1 MVAGIVLGI
10 VFMFIIPPYATPD
23 ERVHTGA
30 AVHVSN
36 VLMGYG
42 EPDDGINNLYMR
54 NTEYELRTNEYMK
67 KADYRNFLDDI
78 SFTTSAQEKE
88 LVATNLPYPG
98 PFVLYIIPGIGIT
111 IGRLLGF
118 GGTATILLATLFNVL
133 FFVISTAFAIKI
145 IPFGKEVIMVIA
157 LFPMV
162 LQLTS
167 SLSYDNAVLTSFIMV
182 IALELKWCYAKNIPV
197 TRKEIIVL
205 LLYGSILCMLKGGVY
220 AMFLLLP
227 FVCNSSKATL
237 KNIWHKYKY
246 WIIAGVVLLLAI
258 LGRNIILSVF
268 SSLFAGTSSNT
279 AVVESSDAVQAAQTS
294 YSMWDNNYISWA
306 GEEGYSVKFLLQH
319 PLDLI
324 IILFNTIIENLSYYA
339 SGMVAAPLGWLNI
352 DVPWVYILAYVIV
365 LFMATIKQENTP
377 DYFKTRDRIWI
388 IVLGLLSIGLS
399 AAAMLIYWTPTSYD
413 SIVGLQGRYFIPP
426 VIMMVLCIRNG
437 LITTKKKM
445 TSGLFMTMLI
455 LEMISAFYV
464 LYAAII

>member
-1 MVAGIVLGI
+1 M
-10 VFMFIIPPYATPD
+10 
-23 ERVHTGA
+23 
-30 AVHVSN
+30 
-36 VLMGYG
+36 
-42 EPDDGINNLYMR
+42 
-54 NTEYELRTNEYMK
+54 
-67 KADYRNFLDDI
+67 
-78 SFTTSAQEKE
+78 
-88 LVATNLPYPG
+88 
-98 PFVLYIIPGIGIT
+98 
-111 IGRLLGF
+111 
-118 GGTATILLATLFNVL
+118 
-133 FFVISTAFAIKI
+133 
-145 IPFGKEVIMVIA
+145 
-157 LFPMV
+157 
-162 LQLTS
+162 
-167 SLSYDNAVLTSFIMV
+167 
-182 IALELKWCYAKNIPV
+182 
-197 TRKEIIVL
+197 
-205 LLYGSILCMLKGGVY
+205 
-220 AMFLLLP
+220 P

-268 SSLFAGTSSNT
+268 SSLFAGASSNT

-294 YSMWDNNYISWA
+294 YSIWDNNYISWA

-339 SGMVAAPLGWLNI
+339 SGVVAAPLGWLNI